1 MSNWLERTELILGEQ
16 EMERLKSAH
25 VLIVGLG
32 GIGSFAGEFIARSGI
47 GTMTIIDGDVFDITN
62 KNRQL
67 TALDS
72 TIGRNK
78 AVVLAERIRDINPD
92 ITLNILEEFVEP
104 ERAWEILKQ
113 YEPDFVMDCIDSLS
127 PKIEW
132 IAACKRLKIRI
143 ITHLG
148 AGGKTDPS
156 RVKVASLMQSHN
168 CKLGH
173 HVKKRLKKR
182 GIGFKSVRSVFS
194 EELQQKE
201 SLKMTDG
208 TNYKRSFYGTVSYM
222 PALFG
227 LIGASDVIRYLSQT
241 DRKQKDTRLKS

>member
-1 MSNWLERTELILGEQ
+1 MNKWLERTELILGEV
-16 EMERLKSAH
+16 EMKRLQQAH

-32 GIGSFAGEFIARSGI
+32 GIGSFAAEFIARSGV
-47 GTMTIIDGDVFDITN
+47 GQLTIIDGDVFDITN

-78 AVVLAERIRDINPD
+78 AVVLGERIKDINPS
-92 ITLNILEEFVEP
+92 IQLHILEEFVMP
-104 ERAWEILKQ
+104 ERVWEILNEYK
-113 YEPDFVMDCIDSLS
+113 PDYVMDCIDSLS

-143 ITHLG
+143 ISHLG

-156 RVKVASLMQSHN
+156 KVKVSSLVQSRN
-168 CKLGH
+168 CKLGLQ
-173 HVKKRLKKR
+173 VKKRLKKR
-182 GIGFKSVRSVFS
+182 GIGFKSVRCVFS
-194 EELQQKE
+194 EEQQQKD

-208 TNYKRSFYGTVSYM
+208 TNFKRSFYGTVSYM

-227 LIGASDVIRYLSQT
+227 LMGAADVIRYLTSFE
-241 DRKQKDTRLKS
+241 RKEKT

>member
-1 MSNWLERTELILGEQ
+1 MMNNWLERTELILGET
-16 EMERLKSAH
+16 EMKRLQQAH

-32 GIGSFAGEFIARSGI
+32 GIGSFAAEFIARSGV
-47 GTMTIIDGDVFDITN
+47 GQLTIIDGDVFDITN

-72 TIGRNK
+72 TIGINK
-78 AVVLAERIRDINPD
+78 AVVLGERIKDINPK
-92 ITLNILEEFVEP
+92 IQLNILEEFVQP
-104 ERAWEILKQ
+104 ERVWEILNEFK
-113 YEPDFVMDCIDSLS
+113 PDYVMDCIDSLT
-127 PKIEW
+127 PKVEW

-156 RVKVASLMQSHN
+156 KVKVSSLIQSHN
-168 CKLGH
+168 CKLGLQ
-173 HVKKRLKKR
+173 VKKRLKKR
-182 GIGFKSVRSVFS
+182 GIGFKSVRCVFS
-194 EELQQKE
+194 EEQQQKN

-208 TNYKRSFYGTVSYM
+208 TNFKRSFYGTVSYM

-227 LIGASDVIRYLSQT
+227 LMGAADVIRYLTSFEV
-241 DRKQKDTRLKS
+241 KEKN